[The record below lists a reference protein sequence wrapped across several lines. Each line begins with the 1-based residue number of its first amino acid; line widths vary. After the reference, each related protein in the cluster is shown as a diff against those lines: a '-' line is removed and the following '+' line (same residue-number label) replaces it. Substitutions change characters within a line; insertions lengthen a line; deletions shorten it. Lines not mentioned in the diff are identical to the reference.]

1 MIAILG
7 GLGAAICWSASTLC
21 GARASRAMGSAP
33 VLAWIM
39 LVGLLVAIPA
49 VLISGAPSE
58 LTPATIFWL
67 AAAGVG
73 NVVGLLLEYVAF
85 RYGKV
90 GIVAA
95 IASAEGAVAAA
106 IAVLAGESV
115 APLVGL
121 ALAMVA
127 VGVALA
133 ALTPNL
139 PGSYAPRPR
148 LAAACAVVAALLF
161 GLTLYSLSRI
171 SAELPLAW
179 TILPARLLG
188 VVAVAAPL
196 AATRRLPWPS
206 TNAPLVVVAGLGEVV
221 GILLYGAGSRQDVA
235 VAAVLA
241 SQFAAIVAVL
251 GWLLMGE
258 RLSRLQVGGVCTVI
272 VGVAWLAV
280 LRA

>member
-1 MIAILG
+1 MIAIVG
-7 GLGAAICWSASTLC
+7 GIGAAICWSATTLC

-49 VLISGAPSE
+49 VLLSGAP
-58 LTPATIFWL
+58 PAMSAATVFWFV
-67 AAAGVG
+67 AAGIG

-95 IASAEGAVAAA
+95 IASAEGAVAAT
-106 IAVLAGESV
+106 IAVLAGEPV

-121 ALAMVA
+121 ALALVA
-127 VGVALA
+127 TGVALA

-139 PGSYAPRPR
+139 PGTYAPRPR
-148 LAAACAVVAALLF
+148 LAAACAVGAALLF
-161 GLTLYSLSRI
+161 GITLYALSRI

-196 AATRRLPWPS
+196 AVTRRLPWPRA
-206 TNAPLVVVAGLGEVV
+206 NAPYIVVAGLTEVF
-221 GILLYGAGSRQDVA
+221 GILLYAAGSTQDVA

-258 RLSRLQVGGVCTVI
+258 RLTRLQVSGVCTVI
-272 VGVAWLAV
+272 LGVTWLAL